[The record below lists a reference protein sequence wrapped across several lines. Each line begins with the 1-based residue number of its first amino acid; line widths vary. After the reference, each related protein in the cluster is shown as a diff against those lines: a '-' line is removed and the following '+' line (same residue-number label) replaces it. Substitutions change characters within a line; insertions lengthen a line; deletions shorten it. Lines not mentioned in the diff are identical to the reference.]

1 MPVTTKLICPEC
13 EAVLTRRPAGRCPN
27 CGEDV
32 RDHVLQQRARET
44 RIDQVVAII
53 STILVLGVSLF
64 VGGCSVVEGALAY
77 AVAGAI
83 MWVLAKKTFYEEE
96 EEEEAD

>member
-1 MPVTTKLICPEC
+1 MPVATKLICPEC
-13 EAVLTRRPAGRCPN
+13 DAVLTRRPGGRCPS

-32 RDHVLQQRARET
+32 RDHVLKQRARET
-44 RIDQVVAII
+44 RIDKVVAII

-64 VGGCSVVEGALAY
+64 AGGCTVVEGAIAY
-77 AVAGAI
+77 AVAGAV

-96 EEEEAD
+96 PD